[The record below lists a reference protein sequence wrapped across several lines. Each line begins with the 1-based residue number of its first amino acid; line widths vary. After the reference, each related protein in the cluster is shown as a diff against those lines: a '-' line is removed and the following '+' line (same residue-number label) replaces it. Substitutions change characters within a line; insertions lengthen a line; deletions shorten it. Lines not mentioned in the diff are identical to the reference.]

1 MLLATAGELGGEGC
15 WVILGLRWDVKGDM
29 ISMKTNLLSQKQQL
43 TPQPKH
49 ANENRERD
57 SVDSLSGRHN
67 KCKATQPQLNVY
79 EALPTDL

>member
-1 MLLATAGELGGEGC
+1 
-15 WVILGLRWDVKGDM
+15 M

-57 SVDSLSGRHN
+57 SMDSLSPAGTTN
-67 KCKATQPQLNVY
+67 VKATQSELNVSK
-79 EALPTDL
+79 ALPTARWSKYNEGHFLELL